1 MWITYT
7 YTIQGFVKGMMD
19 NPFRAILC
27 KKLKSSLI
35 YENIN
40 VGIYDV
46 LLNENTVYKYLIMV
60 TVFEKQRFYYYINKH
75 LQK

>member
-46 LLNENTVYKYLIMV
+46 LLNENTVYTYLIMV
-60 TVFEKQRFYYYINKH
+60 TLSLKNKGFIFI
-75 LQK
+75 